1 MDENAPAIFSNKIQ
15 IGTGDNKL
23 TYDNLASLKGVDYKL
38 TEHVWDVTQGGT
50 GVSLSSLN
58 DEDAK
63 KKVRDNF
70 NIFSNK
76 ILSRSEFEDLSFYEK
91 NTIYYI
97 YEDEEKTSGTN
108 TRGSSFRNYREVK

>member
-97 YEDEEKTSGTN
+97 YEDEEKTSGMF
-108 TRGSSFRNYREVK
+108 GSIFGGRK